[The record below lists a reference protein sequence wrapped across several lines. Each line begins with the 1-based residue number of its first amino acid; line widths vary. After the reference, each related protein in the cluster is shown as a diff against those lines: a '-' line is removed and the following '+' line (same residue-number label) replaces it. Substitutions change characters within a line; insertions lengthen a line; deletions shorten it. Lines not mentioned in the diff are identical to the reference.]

1 MRAFLTALILSAIA
15 PSALALSTP
24 ALAQPGREGPSPV
37 GTAGPL
43 DTEKVK
49 QVIVYGD
56 DPCPP
61 GAADEITV
69 CARLPDRDRY
79 RIPEE
84 LRTDPNDAS
93 VQAWANRAKS
103 IETVGA
109 TGINSCSTAGAGGF
123 TGCFAKLAR
132 QAKEER
138 KTMMGSATWADAVQK
153 EREKRLA
160 NLDAESEAI
169 EREAKIDEAGAAAQA
184 KAEADT
190 RARLEA
196 QDKAAQQ
203 KVAGPKL
210 N

>member
-1 MRAFLTALILSAIA
+1 MTMRPFLTAFALGAI
-15 PSALALSTP
+15 ALSTP

-37 GTAGPL
+37 GNAGPL

-61 GAADEITV
+61 STGDEIMV
-69 CARLPDRDRY
+69 CARLPDKDRY
-79 RIPEE
+79 RIPQE
-84 LRTDPNDAS
+84 LRTNPNDAS
-93 VQAWANRAKS
+93 VQSWANRARS

-109 TGINSCSTAGAGGF
+109 SGINSCSTAGAGGF

-153 EREKRLA
+153 EREKRLG
-160 NLDAESEAI
+160 NLDAESAAI
-169 EREAKIDEAGAAAQA
+169 EAQAKVDEANAATQA
-184 KAEADT
+184 KAEADA

-196 QDKAAQQ
+196 EEKA
-203 KVAGPKL
+203 KVAGPKI